1 MTLAQR
7 LDRLSTAGGLPDAET
22 IRATLEQVEASIAVI
37 AADMPEDDTSMNRWW
52 NWCRELA
59 TRDPMLATLYAGFTW
74 DDLAL

>member
-7 LDRLSTAGGLPDAET
+7 LDRLSTAGGLPDAEA
-22 IRATLEQVEASIAVI
+22 IRGTLEQVEASIAVI
-37 AADMPEDDTSMNRWW
+37 AADMPEDDTSMSRWW

-59 TRDPMLATLYAGFTW
+59 ARDPLLAKLYAGMSA